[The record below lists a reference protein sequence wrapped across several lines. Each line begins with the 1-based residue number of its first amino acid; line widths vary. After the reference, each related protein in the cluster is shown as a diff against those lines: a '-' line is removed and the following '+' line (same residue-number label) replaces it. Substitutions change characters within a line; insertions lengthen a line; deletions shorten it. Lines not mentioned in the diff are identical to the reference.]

1 MGTTGSHQPSTNQQS
16 TQRKKYYSGIGSDDD
31 IKIVGRM
38 ESGAFGSGL
47 SDQIREVYKSIELKK
62 AIRRLARYT
71 VICKDT
77 AHQDVYGSADVES
90 AGFTRKAPKIQ
101 FVGVFDTVKALR
113 DDHLYDTSFNDSIQQ
128 LRHALA
134 LDENRRAFRPEYEYP
149 DFRHLPL
156 ARRSIVQA
164 WFVGAHIDIGGS
176 AAKDGLSLY
185 PLQWMLVE
193 SRAKGLQLEF
203 DGSFGNRAV
212 IDDPLK
218 LVFPAYESEGKGVPM
233 SSFTAKNKLKVDMQ
247 DLRRVHELPK
257 HGAKYAVHLNQHNR
271 VWIPNEP
278 RAAFSEDGN
287 LRGYCEYAAQGTI
300 IHPSVY
306 LILDV
311 FGTLFLSPKARSVR
325 NRIEGFRDR
334 ILTKDVFWEEKDMI
348 DDAKPGAIRILTTA
362 SERVRGNHDIKTPLF
377 CENRPDLIIHDSG
390 GFETGGDDEF
400 QKVKEFV
407 AGMSRATEMKDRLHV
422 IWFADQ
428 DISSETNSERVQQKA
443 AVDFFTV
450 LTQHSEIPIV
460 VVQTKKDEFW
470 DLQFGKAWRRFRVQ
484 AEAEAYANE
493 ELQKRVIQIERDL
506 SDIKDSRYDKE
517 SIKMLAEETA
527 RCFDHEKVRML
538 YVAAQVAR
546 IDLKVDLAT
555 TKTMQIYKR
564 VINSAGGT
572 SLIPMATTTSRVTV
586 GAVVCT
592 AVVNAFGVPSVTA
605 ATVRQI
611 VKSILWDDMGGNFK
625 VFLAECI
632 ATAGVVATVGL
643 FGMPVFLAAGAI
655 TAPVAI
661 VATAEMLLML
671 SCDLILVLR
680 RAFKDCTHQ
689 FLGHPLKKNI
699 EKAALAY
706 REFALGVH
714 KEIKI
719 LTPNT
724 TKFYQAFQSAKIK
737 IGFEQIIEKYTQS
750 FVEQSDV
757 GSSSRHG
764 SVQRSLESQVSSLD
778 LKKGQSARNPVR
790 WPPVPFQV
798 PLLRRKGHQSIVI
811 TRNNG
816 RDYGPDAHD
825 LAKKVCARMTTW
837 ITTLPHGSAINEP
850 HWEKESYGEVHAREF
865 TIWMQLVP
873 KDTSGR
879 VKLDRELAYFA
890 MNEYCNLVAVYGAMR
905 GEFEFWGFETVLAVT
920 VIHVIQWPKSKAAG
934 STA

>member
-1 MGTTGSHQPSTNQQS
+1 MCASIQNGECSEQGSGLKFI
-16 TQRKKYYSGIGSDDD
+16 QRKKYYNGIGSDDD
-31 IKIVGRM
+31 IKLVRRM
-38 ESGAFGSGL
+38 ESGAFGSGF
-47 SDQIREVYKSIELKK
+47 SDQIREVYKG
-62 AIRRLARYT
+62 
-71 VICKDT
+71 T
-77 AHQDVYGSADVES
+77 AHQDVYGSADLES
-90 AGFTRKAPKIQ
+90 AGLTRKAPKIQ

-113 DDHLYDTSFNDSIQQ
+113 DHRLYDTSFNDSIQH

-134 LDENRRAFRPEYEYP
+134 LDENRRAFRPEFQTSDACPSP
-149 DFRHLPL
+149 DEVLFRH
-156 ARRSIVQA
+156 
-164 WFVGAHIDIGGS
+164 
-176 AAKDGLSLY
+176 
-185 PLQWMLVE
+185 VE

-218 LVFPAYESEGKGVPM
+218 LVFPAYESEGKGVPLLT
-233 SSFTAKNKLKVDMQ
+233 FTAKNDLKVEMQ
-247 DLRRVHELPK
+247 DLRRVHQLPK
-257 HGAKYAVHLNQHNR
+257 HGAKYAVHLNQYKR
-271 VWIPNEP
+271 LWMPNEQ
-278 RAAFSEDGN
+278 RAAFNEDGN
-287 LRGYCEYAAQGTI
+287 LRCYCEYATQGTI

-311 FGTLFLSPKARSVR
+311 FSTLFLSSEARSFR
-325 NRIEGFRDR
+325 NRIEGFRDT
-334 ILTKDVFWEEKDMI
+334 ILTKDVFWEEKAII
-348 DDAKPGAIRILTTA
+348 DDAKPGAIRILVCGNTGIGKSTLINEVFGA
-362 SERVRGNHDIKTPLF
+362 ERQLQN
-377 CENRPDLIIHDSG
+377 
-390 GFETGGDDEF
+390 GFE
-400 QKVKEFV
+400 
-407 AGMSRATEMKDRLHV
+407 
-422 IWFADQ
+422 
-428 DISSETNSERVQQKA
+428 
-443 AVDFFTV
+443 
-450 LTQHSEIPIV
+450 
-460 VVQTKKDEFW
+460 
-470 DLQFGKAWRRFRVQ
+470 

-493 ELQKRVIQIERDL
+493 ELQKRVIQIEQDL
-506 SDIKDSRYDKE
+506 SDIKDSRCDAVLNNGVDDKE
-517 SIKMLAEETA
+517 SIKVLAEETA
-527 RCFDHEKVRML
+527 RYFDHEKVRML

-564 VINSAGGT
+564 VVKSAGGT

-611 VKSILWDDMGGNFK
+611 VKSIIWDDLGGNFK

-632 ATAGVVATVGL
+632 AAAGIVRTIGL
-643 FGMPVFLAAGAI
+643 FGMPVFLAAGAL

-661 VATAEMLLML
+661 VATAELLLML

-689 FLGHPLKKNI
+689 SLGHPLKKNI

-706 REFALGVH
+706 REFAPGVH

-719 LTPNT
+719 LTPSS
-724 TKFYQAFQSAKIK
+724 TKFYQAFKSAKIK
-737 IGFEQIIEKYTQS
+737 MGFEQIIEKYTQS

-764 SVQRSLESQVSSLD
+764 SVQGSLESRVSSPD
-778 LKKGQSARNPVR
+778 LRKAQSTTNPLG

-798 PLLRRKGHQSIVI
+798 PLLRRKGQQSIVI
-811 TRNNG
+811 TRNNR
-816 RDYGPDAHD
+816 RDYGPDARE

-837 ITTLPHGSAINEP
+837 ITTLPHGSAIDEP

-905 GEFEFWGFETVLAVT
+905 GEFEYRGFETVLAVT
-920 VIHVIQWPKSKAAG
+920 VIHVIQWPKIKAAG